1 MGKMLAARL
10 VRLVATILVVS
21 FVTFMMVN
29 LLPGDPINALVPPES
44 QNDQEFVE
52 QLREEFGLNDPMM
65 VRYANWLGDAVTGD
79 LGKSV
84 ITSQS
89 VAGEIWRRLP
99 ITAELA
105 LVSIGFSLFIA
116 IPLGILS
123 AYKQGKRVDQSISA
137 AAQVS
142 LSIPN
147 FVLGLLL
154 IYVFAM
160 RLQWLPATGWTRLT
174 ESVSGNIKSVILPA
188 LSLALAEAA
197 VYTRVVRSD
206 MISTLQEDY
215 ILSARA
221 KGLKDRFI
229 LFRHALRPSSLTLI
243 TVVGLNVGALIGGTV
258 VIETLFAIPGLGKRL
273 LDAVFQRDFLMIQ
286 GITVFV
292 AVVYVTIN
300 TLVDIIYMLVDPRI
314 RKKA

>member
-1 MGKMLAARL
+1 MLAVRL

-21 FVTFMMVN
+21 FLTFMMVN

-44 QNDQEFVE
+44 QNNQEFVE

-84 ITSQS
+84 ITSQP

-105 LVSIGFSLFIA
+105 LVAIGFSLFIA
-116 IPLGILS
+116 IPLGTLS

-188 LSLALAEAA
+188 LSLALAEVA

-314 RKKA
+314 RKKV

>member
-29 LLPGDPINALVPPES
+29 LLPGDPINALVPPEA
-44 QNDQEFVE
+44 QNNQEFVE

-84 ITSQS
+84 ITSQP

-105 LVSIGFSLFIA
+105 LVAIGFSLFIA
-116 IPLGILS
+116 IPLGTLS

-188 LSLALAEAA
+188 LSLALAEVA

-314 RKKA
+314 RKKV

>member
-1 MGKMLAARL
+1 MGKMLAVRL

-21 FVTFMMVN
+21 FLTFMMVN

-84 ITSQS
+84 VTSQP

-105 LVSIGFSLFIA
+105 LVAIGFSLFIA
-116 IPLGILS
+116 IPLGTLS

-188 LSLALAEAA
+188 LSLALAEVA

-314 RKKA
+314 RKKV

>member
-1 MGKMLAARL
+1 MGKMLAVRL
-10 VRLVATILVVS
+10 VRLVDTILVVS
-21 FVTFMMVN
+21 FLTFMMVN

-44 QNDQEFVE
+44 QNNQEFVE

-84 ITSQS
+84 VTSQP

-105 LVSIGFSLFIA
+105 LVAIGFSLFIA
-116 IPLGILS
+116 IPLGTLS

-188 LSLALAEAA
+188 LSLALAEVA

-314 RKKA
+314 RKKV

>member
-84 ITSQS
+84 ITSQP

-116 IPLGILS
+116 IPLGTLS

-174 ESVSGNIKSVILPA
+174 ESVSGNIKSVLLPA
-188 LSLALAEAA
+188 MSLALAEIA

>member
-1 MGKMLAARL
+1 MGKMLAVRL

-21 FVTFMMVN
+21 FLTFMMVN

-44 QNDQEFVE
+44 QNNQEFVE

-84 ITSQS
+84 ITSQP

-105 LVSIGFSLFIA
+105 LVAIGFSLFIA
-116 IPLGILS
+116 IRLGTLS

-188 LSLALAEAA
+188 LSLALAEVA

-215 ILSARA
+215 ILSAQA

-314 RKKA
+314 RKKV

>member
-1 MGKMLAARL
+1 VGKMLAARL

-84 ITSQS
+84 ITSQP

-116 IPLGILS
+116 IPLGTLS

-174 ESVSGNIKSVILPA
+174 ESVSGNIKSVLLPA
-188 LSLALAEAA
+188 MSLALAEIA

>member
-10 VRLVATILVVS
+10 VRMVATILVVS
-21 FVTFMMVN
+21 FMTFMMVN

-84 ITSQS
+84 ITSQP

-116 IPLGILS
+116 IPLGTLS

-300 TLVDIIYMLVDPRI
+300 TLVDLIYMLVDPRI

>member
-1 MGKMLAARL
+1 
-10 VRLVATILVVS
+10 
-21 FVTFMMVN
+21 
-29 LLPGDPINALVPPES
+29 
-44 QNDQEFVE
+44 
-52 QLREEFGLNDPMM
+52 M

-84 ITSQS
+84 ITSQP

-116 IPLGILS
+116 IPLGTLS

-174 ESVSGNIKSVILPA
+174 ESVSGNIKSVLLPA
-188 LSLALAEAA
+188 MSLALAEIA

>member
-1 MGKMLAARL
+1 
-10 VRLVATILVVS
+10 
-21 FVTFMMVN
+21 
-29 LLPGDPINALVPPES
+29 
-44 QNDQEFVE
+44 
-52 QLREEFGLNDPMM
+52 
-65 VRYANWLGDAVTGD
+65 
-79 LGKSV
+79 
-84 ITSQS
+84 
-89 VAGEIWRRLP
+89 
-99 ITAELA
+99 
-105 LVSIGFSLFIA
+105 
-116 IPLGILS
+116 
-123 AYKQGKRVDQSISA
+123 
-137 AAQVS
+137 
-142 LSIPN
+142 
-147 FVLGLLL
+147 
-154 IYVFAM
+154 
-160 RLQWLPATGWTRLT
+160 
-174 ESVSGNIKSVILPA
+174 
-188 LSLALAEAA
+188 
-197 VYTRVVRSD
+197 

-314 RKKA
+314 RKKV

>member
-1 MGKMLAARL
+1 MGKMLAVRL

-21 FVTFMMVN
+21 FLTFMMVN

-44 QNDQEFVE
+44 QNNQEFVE

-84 ITSQS
+84 ITSQP

-105 LVSIGFSLFIA
+105 LVAIGFSLFIA
-116 IPLGILS
+116 IRLGTLS

-188 LSLALAEAA
+188 LSLALAEVA

-314 RKKA
+314 RKKV

>member
-1 MGKMLAARL
+1 VGKMLAVRL

-21 FVTFMMVN
+21 FLTFLMVN
-29 LLPGDPINALVPPES
+29 LLPGDPINALVPPEA
-44 QNDQEFVE
+44 QNNQEFVE

-84 ITSQS
+84 ITSQP

-105 LVSIGFSLFIA
+105 LVAIGFSLFVA
-116 IPLGILS
+116 IPLGTLS

-188 LSLALAEAA
+188 LSLALAEVA

-314 RKKA
+314 RKKV

>member
-10 VRLVATILVVS
+10 VRMVATILVVS
-21 FVTFMMVN
+21 FMTFMMVN

-84 ITSQS
+84 ITSQP

-116 IPLGILS
+116 IPLGTLS

-188 LSLALAEAA
+188 LSLALAEVA

-300 TLVDIIYMLVDPRI
+300 TLVDLIYMLVDPRI